1 MDELQD
7 LGNTGYYRTTLNV
20 QQPENKGTVEM
31 NMMGSQ
37 GDMQGG
43 QDGVLPPIQPGMKK
57 VESSTEIMNLTLH
70 QCARNGDTRSMQ
82 ILLGNMGSNIKKKIN
97 VQDEDDLTPLHY
109 AARYN
114 QLEVLKL
121 LVENHAA
128 IQARDEEG
136 LTPLHY
142 AARFKRESKKRV
154 AETAE
159 DGSVVQPNGMP
170 SSETQEDLQAQSTVI
185 HFLIDRGADI
195 NIRDNYGQTPL
206 HFAAM
211 RGNEMACKDLISYK
225 GTVALEAV
233 DKQGMTALHMAASHN
248 QAEIVKMLIDSGA
261 NLRCKDEEDSTPLHA
276 AASEGNLRIVR
287 MLFEAGARL
296 DGWVTIQSMV
306 TDKDVDGN
314 TCLSLAVENG
324 HYDVVKLCLEKRAD
338 VNVPNSIYMHP
349 LHLAA
354 VNGDVRIVRLL
365 VEHNARIDV
374 LNNEQATPLHKAAQY
389 NHVQCVEFLVDREAD
404 IERRDEENYTPLL
417 LASVYGQA
425 ATVDLLIKKGADTSA
440 VDKNDKTAIF
450 LACEENQL
458 SCLETLL
465 NYEEICDS
473 INVSDR
479 YDNDPLH
486 ISAMK
491 GYLPICR
498 CLLKN
503 GADLDSKN
511 EEEQTPLHLAAK
523 FGRTNI
529 VRELVKQD
537 KNSVNDEDENSN
549 TALHLAALAGH
560 AKVAEVLIEMGADVA
575 ARNDSLWTPL
585 DCAAAKGWMKTAKCL
600 LEADSPIDPMDKAKT
615 TPLHLASRYGHTDVV
630 QLLIDWDA
638 DVEQR
643 DSDGFNCLD
652 LAIDNNNQ
660 DTASAIIKSNYWQE
674 ALRNHTLD
682 LNTGRHDTPMRKLI
696 RKMPDVAEQVFNQCM
711 EDNKLNVENIKYQ
724 ITFNYEFLDDLYSV
738 LNWAE
743 KGSSDSG
750 SSTGSLYDDDNKLTS
765 KARPYTSDSGTFKK
779 NHPLM
784 IMVTAKRED
793 LLAHPLITALL
804 RHKWGSFGRTFYYVN
819 FLIYAVFLVF
829 LTGYIVTTEPP
840 YLSTADCATLD
851 TNGLMKQHLFAKIG
865 KYVIIV
871 LAAWNLLRE
880 LLQIYQAKLNYLSW
894 ENLIEWI
901 TYITSLLLVID
912 FEVCQRATGYRE
924 RWQWNVGTVAIF
936 LCWINLVLFIQKFP
950 RFGIYVVMFKDILKT
965 FFQFF
970 IVFALFIIAFA
981 LAFYALFKN
990 KDEFATVWQS
1000 LIKTTVMMIGEFEYV
1015 SIFYESSPVHYQV
1028 LGYIMFCVSLVVMS
1042 IIIMNLLVG
1051 LAVDNIK
1058 DVQEQAELTRK
1069 AMQVELALDVERMVP
1084 DFIRRRFVI
1093 KKETLMPN
1101 AGFGRVFTRTF
1112 GLESYGLTAQNISKA
1127 LNPEMDEIEKLQESQ
1142 EKLQKMLNKMR
1153 YNSKEMKGKINNLE
1167 GMMKALLESQN
1178 IRWQDEDDQ
1187 EESEEISPF
1196 GVY

>member
-1 MDELQD
+1 
-7 LGNTGYYRTTLNV
+7 
-20 QQPENKGTVEM
+20 
-31 NMMGSQ
+31 
-37 GDMQGG
+37 MQGNVPG
-43 QDGVLPPIQPGMKK
+43 GGDGVLPPIQPGMKK
-57 VESSTEIMNLTLH
+57 VESTAEIMNLTLH

-82 ILLGNMGSNIKKKIN
+82 ILLGNMGGNVKKKIN
-97 VQDEDDLTPLHY
+97 VQDEDNLTPLHY

-114 QLEVLKL
+114 QLDVLKL
-121 LVENHAA
+121 LVENHAD
-128 IQARDEEG
+128 IQAGDDEG

-142 AARFKRESKKRV
+142 ASRFKREGKKKV
-154 AETAE
+154 LEAADDGTVMQPNGIPSSDTAE
-159 DGSVVQPNGMP
+159 D
-170 SSETQEDLQAQSTVI
+170 LAAQSTAI
-185 HFLIDRGADI
+185 HFLVDRGADI
-195 NIRDNYGQTPL
+195 NVRDIYGQTPL
-206 HFAAM
+206 HYAAM
-211 RGNEMACKDLISYK
+211 RGNEIACRDLLSYK
-225 GTVALEAV
+225 GKVALEAV

-248 QAEIVKMLIDSGA
+248 QTEIVKMLIDCGA
-261 NLRCKDEEDSTPLHA
+261 NLRCKDDEDSTPLHA
-276 AASEGNLRIVR
+276 AAAEGSLKVVR
-287 MLFEAGARL
+287 NLFEAGARL

-306 TDKDVDGN
+306 TDKDIDGN

-324 HYDVVKLCLEKRAD
+324 HYDVVKICLEKRAD
-338 VNVPNSIYMHP
+338 VNTPNNIYMHP

-365 VEHNARIDV
+365 VENNARIDV

-389 NHVQCVEFLVDREAD
+389 NHVQVVEFLVDREAD
-404 IERRDEENYTPLL
+404 IERKDEENYTSLL
-417 LASVYGQA
+417 LASVYGHA
-425 ATVDLLIKKGADTSA
+425 ATVDLLIQKGADTSA

-450 LACEENQL
+450 LASEENQL
-458 SCLETLL
+458 SCLEALL
-465 NYEEICDS
+465 NYEEIREN

-486 ISAMK
+486 IAAMK
-491 GYLPICR
+491 GYLPIVR
-498 CLLKN
+498 CLLKH

-523 FGRTNI
+523 YGRTNI

-560 AKVAEVLIEMGADVA
+560 AKVADVLIEMGADVA

-615 TPLHLASRYGHTDVV
+615 TPLHLAAKYGHTEVIE
-630 QLLIDWDA
+630 LLIDWDA
-638 DVEQR
+638 DIEQR
-643 DSDGFNCLD
+643 DSDGNNCLD

-660 DTASAIIKSNYWQE
+660 ETAAAIIKSNYWQE

-696 RKMPDVAEQVFNQCM
+696 RKMPDVAEQVFNRCM
-711 EDNKLNVENIKYQ
+711 LDNKLNVENINYQ
-724 ITFNYEFLDDLYSV
+724 ITFNYEFLDDMFSLEHWV
-738 LNWAE
+738 E
-743 KGSSDSG
+743 RGSSDSG
-750 SSTGSLYDDDNKLTS
+750 SSTGSLYDDEDKLTS
-765 KARPYTSDSGTFKK
+765 NARPYTSDSGTFKK

-784 IMVTAKRED
+784 IMVSAKRED
-793 LLAHPLITALL
+793 LLAHPLVTALL

-829 LTGYIVTTEPP
+829 LTGYVVSTDPP
-840 YLSTADCATLD
+840 YTKSDNCATLAA
-851 TNGLMKQHLFAKIG
+851 NGTMKQPMFAKIG
-865 KYVIIV
+865 KYVIIL

-880 LLQIYQAKLNYLSW
+880 LLQIYQAKLNYVSW

-901 TYITSLLLVID
+901 TYIASLLLVID
-912 FEVCQRATGYRE
+912 FEVCQRDTGYRE
-924 RWQWNVGTVAIF
+924 EWQWNVGVVAIF

-950 RFGIYVVMFKDILKT
+950 RFGIYVVMFKDILHT
-965 FFQFF
+965 FVQFF
-970 IVFALFIIAFA
+970 MVFALFIVAFA
-981 LAFYALFKN
+981 LAFYSLFMN
-990 KDEFATVWQS
+990 QAEFSTVWQS

-1015 SIFYESSPVHYQV
+1015 AIFFDDLVYYKALS
-1028 LGYIMFCVSLVVMS
+1028 YIMFCVFMIIMS

-1084 DFIRRRFVI
+1084 DFFRRRFVI
-1093 KKETLMPN
+1093 KKETLKPN
-1101 AGFGRVFTRTF
+1101 VGFGRFFTRTF
-1112 GLESYGLTAQNISKA
+1112 GLESYGLTAQSISKA
-1127 LNPEMDEIEKLQESQ
+1127 LNPEMDEIEKVQESQ

-1153 YNSKEMKGKINNLE
+1153 YNNKEMKAKIANLE
-1167 GMMKALLESQN
+1167 GMMKALLEAQN

-1187 EESEEISPF
+1187 EGDQDEISPF